1 MSIYELQIKPYKN
14 ITLNKVDCS
23 AIKTT
28 DATINNLYGIISL
41 HATNIEVESL
51 NYVTLTNKGHGV
63 KIHPLYFVQEENFSF
78 DLSDSYHIN
87 FNKIGIL
94 KDLDMNKI
102 LDGDDKVPY
111 YIYTGSTKKVLI
123 EVYLLYSYPK
133 LINYP
138 PRYTI
143 KFTINDIPISNIYYG
158 VNDTVNYDNVF
169 INKYIININNNDK
182 INLYVTRICIPVD
195 KTYTI
200 KEGSYVSFIEI

>member
-51 NYVTLTNKGHGV
+51 NYRTLTNKGYGV
-63 KIHPLYFVQEENFSF
+63 KIHPLYFVQEKDNTFK
-78 DLSDSYHIN
+78 LSDSYYIDFIKIGN
-87 FNKIGIL
+87 LQDLDINKIS
-94 KDLDMNKI
+94 DNDST
-102 LDGDDKVPY
+102 VPY
-111 YIYTGSTKKVLI
+111 YIYTGSTKKILI

-133 LINYP
+133 SIEYP

-143 KFTINDIPISNIYYG
+143 TFTINDIPRSDIYYG
-158 VNDTVNYDNVF
+158 VNDTVIYDNVF

-182 INLYVTRICIPVD
+182 INLNITRLSTPAD
-195 KTYTI
+195 ESYTI
-200 KEGSYVSFIEI
+200 KGGSYVSFTEI